1 MWHTWELVAVIIR
14 APHSKAYW
22 MLTAHPSLSRKE
34 ICTRLWFPACTL
46 RREWRPRLGH
56 WENKWFLPFHTR
68 PLTHNAPEMPL
79 KYKTGAKKK
88 KKNHVS
94 HNVGWKHSSSHRSY
108 LPFLWK
114 WMFVSLYTLC
124 VVYGEVRNKFTCVWS
139 CPELVL
145 LGLKLVR
152 IELGSGTAIMN

>member
-1 MWHTWELVAVIIR
+1 MWHTRELVAVIIR

-34 ICTRLWFPACTL
+34 ICPRLWFPACTL
-46 RREWRPRLGH
+46 RGRRPRLGH
-56 WENKWFLPFHTR
+56 WENKWFLSFRTR

-88 KKNHVS
+88 KSCLFLIMLEENTLVVIEVICLFSKS
-94 HNVGWKHSSSHRSY
+94 QCSSLCTHC
-108 LPFLWK
+108 
-114 WMFVSLYTLC
+114 VLYS
-124 VVYGEVRNKFTCVWS
+124 EVKNKFLCVWS

-145 LGLKLVR
+145 LGPKLVR
-152 IELGSGTAIMN
+152 IELGTGTAIMN